1 VVYVVASEEYF
12 TVAEIGERLKLSKQ
26 SVIRLFENR
35 PGVLKIGHGE
45 SRFKRRHW
53 TLRIPREAL
62 DKFVIENRAA

>member
-1 VVYVVASEEYF
+1 MVTSEEYF
-12 TVAEIGERLKLSKQ
+12 TAIEVAERLKLSKQ
-26 SVIRLFENR
+26 TIIKLFENR